1 MRIYAWLGLVLTRAA
16 IAADA
21 ATSQSGTPQPI
32 LAPPLPD
39 VGYSLLRLAGAM
51 AIVLAIFLGGAWL
64 FRNWQ
69 RVVAP
74 RGRAPK
80 LAVLE
85 VKPLGQR
92 HALYVVAYERERL
105 LLSASPT
112 GGTLVSHLPQ
122 ADASEPIAPGSDS
135 AVPSSFAAA
144 LDRLRHPRQ

>member
-1 MRIYAWLGLVLTRAA
+1 MRLYFWLGLLLVRASL
-16 IAADA
+16 AADA
-21 ATSQSGTPQPI
+21 PAGQSTTPQPI

-51 AIVLAIFLGGAWL
+51 AIVLAIFLGSAWL

-74 RGRAPK
+74 RDRAPK

-92 HALYVVAYERERL
+92 HALYVVGYERERL

-112 GGTLVSHLPQ
+112 GVTLLSHLPP
-122 ADASEPIAPGSDS
+122 AETAEPIASAPSS

-144 LDRLRHPRQ
+144 LDRLRRPRS

>member
-1 MRIYAWLGLVLTRAA
+1 MRLWFWLGLLLARASL
-16 IAADA
+16 AADA
-21 ATSQSGTPQPI
+21 VAGRSATPQPI

-51 AIVLAIFLGGAWL
+51 AIVLALFLGGAWL

-74 RGRAPK
+74 RGSAPK

-85 VKPLGQR
+85 IKPLGQR
-92 HALYVVAYERERL
+92 HALYVVGYEKERL

-112 GGTLVSHLPQ
+112 GVTLLSHLPP
-122 ADASEPIAPGSDS
+122 AETAEPIAPTPSS
-135 AVPSSFAAA
+135 AAPSSFAAA
-144 LDRLRHPRQ
+144 LDRLRHPHS